1 MLVIQFSDNR
11 GPWSE
16 LDRRVVDVGS
26 GQADDL
32 EEFCDEPEEISGG
45 VEEGVD
51 VDGYLN
57 LTLSLHWEPAS
68 NS

>member
-1 MLVIQFSDNR
+1 MFVIEFSNDR

-26 GQADDL
+26 RLADDL
-32 EEFCDEPEEISGG
+32 EKFRHESEVIGSG
-45 VEEGVD
+45 VEKGID

-57 LTLSLHWEPAS
+57 LTLSLHRRQ
-68 NS
+68 